1 MAVAVSGQPAEVG
14 DRTPERTSHVRGPM
28 TRRTRS
34 RIGLWV
40 RVVVALVVALV
51 MAFPLWVM
59 VVTAVGGSSV
69 FSTELDLWPD
79 QISGAN
85 FQRVFD
91 AWPVGTWFVNS
102 VVVTALTTIL
112 TVVVSVMAGYGFA
125 KLRFPAKT
133 PLFLLLLA
141 TMMIPT
147 QAILVPQF
155 RLVNAM
161 GLVGTFWAVIIPGA
175 AATFGVFLAR
185 QFMIGIPTELI
196 EAAKIDGAG
205 PVRIFWSIVL
215 PLCKP
220 LLAVLTLITL
230 MYQWNDFLWPLIV
243 LKVPELYTLTIG
255 LQFLQGQYRTD
266 YGALMAMTLIT
277 VGPLVVLFLVF
288 QRWFVQGFA
297 TTGIK

>member
-1 MAVAVSGQPAEVG
+1 MTTAVAAPS
-14 DRTPERTSHVRGPM
+14 R
-28 TRRTRS
+28 RRTRS
-34 RIGLWV
+34 RVALGT
-40 RVVVALVVALV
+40 RVVVAVVVSVV

-59 VVTAVGGSSV
+59 IVTALSGQSV
-69 FSTELDLWPD
+69 FSSQLDLLPTD
-79 QISGAN
+79 ITLDN
-85 FQRVFD
+85 FARVFS
-91 AWPVGTWFVNS
+91 AWPVGQWFSNS
-102 VVVTALTTIL
+102 VTVTALTTIIS
-112 TVVVSVMAGYGFA
+112 VVVSVMAGYGFA

-133 PLFLLLLA
+133 PLFLLLLS

-155 RLVNAM
+155 RLVNAL

-175 AATFGVFLAR
+175 AATFGIFLAR
-185 QFMIGIPTELI
+185 QFMLAIPTELI

-215 PLCKP
+215 PLSKP
-220 LLAVLTLITL
+220 LLAVLTLLSL

-243 LKVPELYTLTIG
+243 LRDPSLYTLPIG
-255 LQFLQGQYRTD
+255 LQFLQGQYQTD

-297 TTGIK
+297 TSGIR

>member
-1 MAVAVSGQPAEVG
+1 MAVTTSQARAIGRP
-14 DRTPERTSHVRGPM
+14 TERSTTARGPM
-28 TRRTRS
+28 SRRS
-34 RIGLWV
+34 RSRVAVVV
-40 RVVVALVVALV
+40 RVVVSVVV
-51 MAFPLWVM
+51 SVIMAFPLWVM
-59 VVTAVGGSSV
+59 VVTAVSGQSV
-69 FSTELDLWPD
+69 FSSQLDLWPG
-79 QISGAN
+79 SFTLSN
-85 FQRVFD
+85 FARVFQ
-91 AWPVGTWFVNS
+91 AWPVTAWFSNS
-102 VVVTALTTIL
+102 VTVTALTTIIS
-112 TVVVSVMAGYGFA
+112 VVVSVMAGYGFA
-125 KLRFPAKT
+125 KLRFPLKT
-133 PLFLLLLA
+133 PLFLLLLS

-175 AATFGVFLAR
+175 AATFGIFLAR
-185 QFMIGIPTELI
+185 QFMLAIPNELI

-215 PLCKP
+215 PLSKP
-220 LLAVLTLITL
+220 LLAVLTLLSL

-243 LKVPELYTLTIG
+243 LRDPSLYTLPIG
-255 LQFLQGQYRTD
+255 LQFLQGQYQTD

-297 TTGIK
+297 TSGIR

>member
-1 MAVAVSGQPAEVG
+1 MVVMVPG
-14 DRTPERTSHVRGPM
+14 T
-28 TRRTRS
+28 
-34 RIGLWV
+34 RIGEQGRDGVPRTAGPSSRRRRARVGLAV
-40 RVVVALVVALV
+40 RVVAALLVAVL

-59 VVTAVGGSSV
+59 LVTAISGNAV
-69 FSTELDLWPD
+69 FSTELELWPKRVT
-79 QISGAN
+79 GAN
-85 FQRVFD
+85 FQRVFE
-91 AWPVGTWFVNS
+91 AWPVGRWFSNS
-102 VVVTALTTIL
+102 VTVTLITTIL

-125 KLRFPAKT
+125 KLRFPAKG

-161 GLVGTFWAVIIPGA
+161 GLVGTFWAVIFPGA
-175 AATFGVFLAR
+175 AATFGIFLAR
-185 QFMIGIPTELI
+185 QFMIAIPDELI
-196 EAAKIDGAG
+196 EAAEMDGAG

-220 LLAVLTLITL
+220 LLAVLTLL
-230 MYQWNDFLWPLIV
+230 SVMYQWNDFLWPLIV
-243 LKVPELYTLTIG
+243 LRAPELYTLTIG

-266 YGALMAMTLIT
+266 YGALMAMTLVT

-297 TTGIK
+297 TTGIR

>member
-1 MAVAVSGQPAEVG
+1 VTSGPL
-14 DRTPERTSHVRGPM
+14 

-34 RIGLWV
+34 KLALTV
-40 RVVVALVVALV
+40 RVVVAVVVSVV

-59 VVTAVGGSSV
+59 IVTALSGQSV
-69 FSTELDLWPD
+69 FSTQLDLLPTD
-79 QISGAN
+79 VTLDN
-85 FQRVFD
+85 FARVFS
-91 AWPVGTWFVNS
+91 AWPVGQWFSNS
-102 VVVTALTTIL
+102 VTVTALTTIIS
-112 TVVVSVMAGYGFA
+112 VVVSVMAGYGFA

-133 PLFLLLLA
+133 PLFLLLLS

-155 RLVNAM
+155 RLVNAL

-175 AATFGVFLAR
+175 AATFGIFLAR
-185 QFMIGIPTELI
+185 QFMLAIPTELI

-215 PLCKP
+215 PLSKP
-220 LLAVLTLITL
+220 LLAVLTLLSL

-243 LKVPELYTLTIG
+243 LRDPSLYTLPIG
-255 LQFLQGQYRTD
+255 LQFLQGQYQTD

-277 VGPLVVLFLVF
+277 VGPLVVLFLAF

-297 TTGIK
+297 TSGIR

>member
-1 MAVAVSGQPAEVG
+1 MAVTASTGTPGRTVAASVPA
-14 DRTPERTSHVRGPM
+14 RGPV

-34 RIGLWV
+34 RVALAL
-40 RVVVALVVALV
+40 RVVVAALV
-51 MAFPLWVM
+51 SLLMAFPLWVM
-59 VVTAVGGSSV
+59 LVTALSGQSV
-69 FSTELDLWPD
+69 FSTELDLLPTNLTL
-79 QISGAN
+79 AN
-85 FQRVFD
+85 FSRVFQ
-91 AWPVGTWFVNS
+91 AWPVGAWFSNS
-102 VVVTALTTIL
+102 VTVTALTTIIS
-112 TVVVSVMAGYGFA
+112 VVVSVMAGYGFA

-133 PLFLLLLA
+133 PLFLLLLS

-155 RLVNAM
+155 RLVNAL

-175 AATFGVFLAR
+175 AATFGIFLAR

-215 PLCKP
+215 PLSKP
-220 LLAVLTLITL
+220 LLAVLTLLSL

-243 LKVPELYTLTIG
+243 LRDPSLYTLPIG
-255 LQFLQGQYRTD
+255 LQFLQGQYQTD

-297 TTGIK
+297 TSGIR

>member
-1 MAVAVSGQPAEVG
+1 MTVTASQRAVRPAATGVRASGP
-14 DRTPERTSHVRGPM
+14 S
-28 TRRTRS
+28 TRQRRS
-34 RIGLWV
+34 RAGLAA
-40 RVVVALVVALV
+40 RVVVAVVV
-51 MAFPLWVM
+51 SVIMAFPLWVM
-59 VVTAVGGSSV
+59 LVTALSGQSV
-69 FSTELDLWPD
+69 FSTQLDLLPTN
-79 QISGAN
+79 ITLAN
-85 FQRVFD
+85 FARVFS
-91 AWPVGTWFVNS
+91 AWPVGQWFSNS
-102 VVVTALTTIL
+102 VTVTALTTIIS
-112 TVVVSVMAGYGFA
+112 VVVSVMAGYGFA

-133 PLFLLLLA
+133 PLFLLLLS

-155 RLVNAM
+155 RLVNAL

-175 AATFGVFLAR
+175 AATFGIFLAR

-205 PVRIFWSIVL
+205 PVRIFASIVL
-215 PLCKP
+215 PLSKP
-220 LLAVLTLITL
+220 LLAVLTLLSL

-243 LKVPELYTLTIG
+243 LRDPSLYTLPIG
-255 LQFLQGQYRTD
+255 LQFLQGQYQTD

-297 TTGIK
+297 TSGIR

>member
-1 MAVAVSGQPAEVG
+1 
-14 DRTPERTSHVRGPM
+14 
-28 TRRTRS
+28 
-34 RIGLWV
+34 
-40 RVVVALVVALV
+40 

-59 VVTAVGGSSV
+59 LVTALSGQSV
-69 FSTELDLWPD
+69 FSSQLDLLPTN
-79 QISGAN
+79 ITLEN
-85 FQRVFD
+85 FSRVFS
-91 AWPVGTWFVNS
+91 AWPIGQWFSNS
-102 VVVTALTTIL
+102 VTVTALTTIIS
-112 TVVVSVMAGYGFA
+112 VVVSVMAGYGFA

-133 PLFLLLLA
+133 PLFLLLLS

-155 RLVNAM
+155 RLVNAL

-175 AATFGVFLAR
+175 AATFGIFLAR
-185 QFMIGIPTELI
+185 QFMIAIPTELI

-215 PLCKP
+215 PLSRP
-220 LLAVLTLITL
+220 LLAVLTLLSL

-243 LKVPELYTLTIG
+243 LRDPSLYTLPIG
-255 LQFLQGQYRTD
+255 LQFLQGQYQTD

-297 TTGIK
+297 TSGIR

>member
-1 MAVAVSGQPAEVG
+1 MAVTTEQAASLRSRP
-14 DRTPERTSHVRGPM
+14 RERTSAPRGPM

-34 RIGLWV
+34 KVAVVV
-40 RVVVALVVALV
+40 RVVVAVVVSVV

-59 VVTAVGGSSV
+59 VVTAVSGQSV
-69 FSTELDLWPD
+69 FSQQLDLWP
-79 QISGAN
+79 SSFTLSN
-85 FQRVFD
+85 FQRVFE
-91 AWPVGTWFVNS
+91 AWPVGAWFSNS
-102 VVVTALTTIL
+102 VTVTALTTIIS
-112 TVVVSVMAGYGFA
+112 VVVSVMAGYGFA
-125 KLRFPAKT
+125 KLRFPLKT
-133 PLFLLLLA
+133 PLFLVLLS

-175 AATFGVFLAR
+175 AATFGIFLAR
-185 QFMIGIPTELI
+185 QFMLAIPVELI

-215 PLCKP
+215 PLSKP
-220 LLAVLTLITL
+220 LLAVLTLLSL

-243 LKVPELYTLTIG
+243 LRDPSLYTLPIG
-255 LQFLQGQYRTD
+255 LQFLQGQYQTD
-266 YGALMAMTLIT
+266 YGALMAMTLLT

-297 TTGIK
+297 TSGIR

>member
-1 MAVAVSGQPAEVG
+1 MAVTAQQSGLARPQARSVTAPGPMSRRSRSKVALVARVVVAVAVSV
-14 DRTPERTSHVRGPM
+14 
-28 TRRTRS
+28 
-34 RIGLWV
+34 L
-40 RVVVALVVALV
+40 

-59 VVTAVGGSSV
+59 VVTALSGQSV
-69 FSTELDLWPD
+69 FSSELDLLPTNVTLD
-79 QISGAN
+79 N
-85 FQRVFD
+85 FRRVFR
-91 AWPVGTWFVNS
+91 AWPIGAWFSNS
-102 VVVTALTTIL
+102 ITVTALTTIIS
-112 TVVVSVMAGYGFA
+112 VVVSVMAGYGFA
-125 KLRFPAKT
+125 KLRFPLKT
-133 PLFLLLLA
+133 PLFLVLLS

-155 RLVNAM
+155 RLVNAL

-175 AATFGVFLAR
+175 AATFGIFLAR
-185 QFMIGIPTELI
+185 QFMLAIPTELI

-215 PLCKP
+215 PLSKP
-220 LLAVLTLITL
+220 LLAVLTLLSL

-243 LKVPELYTLTIG
+243 LRDPSLYTLPIG
-255 LQFLQGQYRTD
+255 LQFLQGQYQTD

-297 TTGIK
+297 TSGIR